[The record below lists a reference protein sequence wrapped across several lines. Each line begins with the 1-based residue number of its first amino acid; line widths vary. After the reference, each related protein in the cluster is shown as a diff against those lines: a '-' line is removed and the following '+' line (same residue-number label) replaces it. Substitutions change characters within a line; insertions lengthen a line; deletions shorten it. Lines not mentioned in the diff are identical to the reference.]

1 MADEQSKPT
10 PSPRGG
16 GQSDE
21 QKATE
26 AQRAS
31 NPTQKAAGEGKAGE
45 DRSAAERD
53 RGVRTGVRTGG
64 TTEAMAA
71 EFDALGV
78 DARLDNRVGDQR
90 PQRSPFLKPQQVDGP
105 EVGHFA
111 EHAEAHAEEYAELT
125 GVDAVQGDAVGMRSE
140 GDLGRGPDVGPAGV
154 ED

>member
-53 RGVRTGVRTGG
+53 RGVR

-125 GVDAVQGDAVGMRSE
+125 GVDAEQGDAVGMRSE
-140 GDLGRGPDVGPAGV
+140 GDLGRGPDMGPAGV